1 MEDYIIRATAG
12 NGSIRAFAAT
22 TRNTVEKARQVH
34 NTTPLA
40 SAALGRMLTAAAIM
54 GTMLKGEKDLLTL
67 QIRGDG
73 PIQGIVVTAD
83 NNANVKGYV
92 FEPNVELPPKY
103 PGKLDV
109 GSAVGSG
116 YLSVIKDIGLKEP
129 YVGKSELINGEIA
142 EDLTYYFAKSEQ
154 IPSTVGLGVLVDI
167 DTHIKQAGGF
177 IVQLLPDADEKMIQ
191 KLEQNLSEID
201 NVTNMLDKGMTPEN
215 ILEKL
220 LGNMDL
226 NINEKLPVQ
235 FYCNCSRERV
245 EKALISVGLED
256 LEKIY
261 SEDKKASLHC
271 HFCNEKY
278 NFSEE
283 DLKNLIEEA
292 ITK

>member
-22 TRNTVEKARQVH
+22 TKNTVEKARQVH
-34 NTTPLA
+34 NTTPLT
-40 SAALGRMLTAAAIM
+40 SAALGRMLTAGAMM

-83 NNANVKGYV
+83 SNANVKGYV

-109 GSAVGSG
+109 GSGVGSG

-129 YVGKSELINGEIA
+129 YIGKSELVNGEIA

-154 IPSTVGLGVLVDI
+154 IPSTVGLGVLVNV

-177 IVQLLPDADEKMIQ
+177 IIQLMPDADEIIIQ
-191 KLEQNLSEID
+191 KLEQNLNEIE
-201 NVTNMLDKGMTPEN
+201 NVTNMLDNGMTPEN
-215 ILEKL
+215 ILGKL

-235 FYCNCSRERV
+235 FFCNCSRERV
-245 EKALISVGLED
+245 EKALLSIGLKD

-261 SEDKKASLHC
+261 REDKKASLHC

-278 NFSEE
+278 DFSE
-283 DLKNLIEEA
+283 DNLKALIEEG
-292 ITK
+292 TVK